1 MSSHSIRFLPS
12 EVQVRVEEG
21 TTLLEAARSAGIL
34 LETPCN
40 GAGTCAKCR
49 VHVLSGHTDPR
60 ASEHRLNR
68 QELATGWRLAC
79 KTLVTDS
86 LEVEFALLDVEQ
98 AKQNILTAGEAI
110 QIQKDAYPPGAY
122 GVAFD
127 LGTTTVA
134 GSLYDLHTGVECAVR
149 ATMNRQ
155 ARLGDDVISRIGAIR
170 TDPSMLAHLQQLVV
184 DSLNEVIDS
193 LCAGTG
199 HQETKIIRVT
209 CAGNTTMQQIL
220 LGIDP
225 SGLGEKPFTP
235 AFLQAQQTTA
245 ATLRLNVNPEAAVI
259 VFPQIGGFVGGD
271 TVAGLLATDADVFDK
286 PTLLVDIGTNG
297 EIALF
302 NKGQILTAST
312 AAGPAFEGARIRQG
326 MRAVTG
332 AIDRLYVHQ
341 GALCYHVIGGVHPS
355 GLCGSALID
364 AIALLLR
371 AGLLDEMGVLGV
383 PEAGLP
389 PETAFLRA
397 NLCETEQGT
406 CFALALQADGSP
418 LVSITQQDVRELQLA
433 SGALRSG
440 IDTLLK
446 KAGLLATDLDAI
458 LLAGGFGNYIRCENA
473 MEIGLLP
480 HIPLKRIRFVG
491 NTSLTGAK
499 RLLLSK
505 AELGRAERIRE
516 KSEHVELASE
526 PGFTD
531 AFMDAM
537 MLGPR

>member
-1 MSSHSIRFLPS
+1 MITHNIRFLPS
-12 EVQVRVEEG
+12 QTSVRVHEG
-21 TTLLEAARSAGIL
+21 TTLLEAARASGLL

-49 VHVLSGHTDPR
+49 MHVLSGHTDPR
-60 ASEHRLNR
+60 ASEHRLSR
-68 QELATGWRLAC
+68 DELATGWRLAC

-86 LEVEFALLDVEQ
+86 LEVELPSLAPEKSSHV
-98 AKQNILTAGEAI
+98 ILTAGDSIEI
-110 QIQKDAYPPGAY
+110 ERDAYPPGSY

-134 GSLYDLHTGVECAVR
+134 GSLYDLQSGVECAVR
-149 ATMNRQ
+149 GTMNRQ
-155 ARLGDDVISRIGAIR
+155 SLLGDDVISRIGAIR
-170 TDPSMLAHLQQLVV
+170 TDPTQLERLQHLVV
-184 DSLNEVIDS
+184 ESLNEVIDS

-199 HQETKIIRVT
+199 HVETTICRVT

-225 SGLGEKPFTP
+225 SGLGEKPFAP
-235 AFLQAQQTTA
+235 AFLTAQKA
-245 ATLRLNVNPEAAVI
+245 NAGALHLNVNPEAEVI

-271 TVAGLLATDADVFDK
+271 TVAGLLAMHADVFDK

-302 NKGQILTAST
+302 NNGRILTAST

-332 AIDRLYVHQ
+332 AIDRLWLHQ
-341 GALCYHVIGGVHPS
+341 GELCYHVIGGVRPS

-371 AGLLDEMGVLGV
+371 VGLLDEMGVLGV
-383 PEAGLP
+383 TSS
-389 PETAFLRA
+389 ETPHASTQLRDH
-397 NLCETEQGT
+397 LCETENGIS
-406 CFALALQADGSP
+406 FALARQPDGTP
-418 LVSITQQDVRELQLA
+418 LVRLTQQDVRELQLA

-446 KAGLLATDLDAI
+446 KAGIAASDLDSI

-480 HIPLKRIRFVG
+480 HVPLKRIRFVG

-505 AELGRAERIRE
+505 AELVRAERIRE
-516 KSEHVELASE
+516 IAEHVELASE

-537 MLGPR
+537 VLGPR

>member
-1 MSSHSIRFLPS
+1 MKTHNVRFLPS
-12 EVQVRVEEG
+12 QTLARVEEG
-21 TTLLEAARSAGIL
+21 TSLLEAARNAGLL

-49 VHVLSGHTDPR
+49 MHVLSGHTDPR
-60 ASEHRLNR
+60 ASEHRLSR

-86 LEVEFALLDVEQ
+86 LEVELPSSLPDSAAHV
-98 AKQNILTAGEAI
+98 ILTEGDSITVE
-110 QIQKDAYPPGAY
+110 KDDYPPGSY

-149 ATMNRQ
+149 GTMNRQ
-155 ARLGDDVISRIGAIR
+155 ARLGDDVISRIAAIR
-170 TDPSMLAHLQQLVV
+170 SDPMMLWRLQQFVLE
-184 DSLNEVIDS
+184 SLNEIIDS
-193 LCAGTG
+193 LCAGAG
-199 HQETKIIRVT
+199 HVATDICRVT

-220 LGIDP
+220 LAIDP
-225 SGLGEKPFTP
+225 SGLGEKPFAP
-235 AFLQAQQTTA
+235 AFLAAQKVKA
-245 ATLRLNVNPEAAVI
+245 SALCLNVNPGAEVI

-271 TVAGLLATDADVFDK
+271 TVSGLLAMHADVFDK

-302 NKGQILTAST
+302 NKGHILTAST

-332 AIDRLYVHQ
+332 AIDRLWLHQ
-341 GALCYHVIGGVHPS
+341 GELCYHVIGGVRPS

-364 AIALLLR
+364 AVALLLR
-371 AGLLDEMGVLGV
+371 SGFLDEMGVLGV
-383 PEAGLP
+383 TSPEQCSP
-389 PETAFLRA
+389 QLRSH
-397 NLCETEQGT
+397 LCETENGT
-406 CFALALQADGSP
+406 SFALARQADGTP
-418 LVSITQQDVRELQLA
+418 LVRLTQQDIRELQLA

-446 KAGLLATDLDAI
+446 KAGIAASDLDSI

-480 HIPLKRIRFVG
+480 HVPLKRIRFVG
-491 NTSLTGAK
+491 NTSLAGAK

-505 AELGRAERIRE
+505 AELDRAERIRE
-516 KSEHVELASE
+516 IAEHVELASE